1 MMMLSSDILSPLCES
16 TSLSH
21 FLNLKF
27 QTSQICRSGINP
39 TKLFISITEADD
51 KCARVFALASHLKP
65 ILKFAFK
72 AGSFPIVTPRR
83 LFGAVVFDRVQL
95 RHCRAYKRVLVATP
109 NSFIGLGH

>member
-1 MMMLSSDILSPLCES
+1 MQQN
-16 TSLSH
+16 
-21 FLNLKF
+21 FF
-27 QTSQICRSGINP
+27 
-39 TKLFISITEADD
+39 FISITEADD
-51 KCARVFALASHLKP
+51 KCARVFALARSHLKP

-83 LFGAVVFDRVQL
+83 LFGAVVFDCVQL